1 MAQQGIR
8 ELIGRVMVDPEFL
21 ARLIGSPE
29 SALAD
34 YELDNNE
41 RAIVM
46 QALARLE
53 AAPGSERSHAFRS
66 AMVRRLAT

>member
-8 ELIGRVMVDPEFL
+8 ELIGRVMVDPDFL
-21 ARLIGSPE
+21 ARLVGSPE
-29 SALAD
+29 STLAD

-53 AAPGSERSHAFRS
+53 AAPATERSHAFRS